1 MSPII
6 LASLAI
12 LAMFIL
18 IAFHVP
24 IGISMATVGVVG
36 FSLMTSSLEIGSSIL
51 AAEAVRNMAN
61 MDLAVVPLFILMGNF
76 AVAGGISTD
85 LYNIAHA
92 FLGHRRGGLAMATVG
107 GCGLFGAVCGSS
119 VATTA
124 TFGRI
129 ALPEMVNRNYEPQLA
144 TGCIGG
150 GGTLGSLVPPSVI
163 LVMYAVLAEQFIVE
177 LFAAAVIPAIVTI
190 SLYFLAIAIYVRI
203 YPKAGPATERIPW
216 GERFRILRRS
226 WIAVTLIGAIAFGIY
241 GGVFTVTEA
250 ASLGVILS
258 LFFSIIK
265 KQITRELF
273 WDALVNTA
281 TNTAMVYV
289 ILVGSSVFNY
299 FIVISHFPDNVTSTI
314 IGSGLSNI
322 SILLLIMIVY
332 IILGS
337 IFDTVGAMVITLPFV
352 LPLIIN
358 MGYSPVWWGIVN
370 VVVIEI
376 GMITPPMGI
385 NIYML
390 HGILNEKY
398 PLKTLF
404 TGIIPF
410 LIADIVR
417 LSIIVIF
424 PVLSLWLP
432 KILMH

>member
-1 MSPII
+1 MSP
-6 LASLAI
+6 LALATLAI

-18 IAFHVP
+18 IALHVP
-24 IGISMATVGVVG
+24 IGISMAVVGVVG
-36 FSLMTSSLEIGSSIL
+36 YSLMASSFDIGTSIL
-51 AAEAVRNMAN
+51 ASEAVRNLAN

-76 AVAGGISTD
+76 AVAGGISSD
-85 LYNIAHA
+85 MYNIAHA

-129 ALPEMVNRNYEPQLA
+129 ALPEMVKRRYSPTLA

-177 LFAAAVIPAIVTI
+177 LFAAAIVPAILTI
-190 SLYFLAIAIYVRI
+190 LLYFLAIAIYVRI
-203 YPKAGPATERIPW
+203 YPNAGPATERLPW
-216 GERFRILRRS
+216 AERFKVLGKS
-226 WIAVTLIGAIAFGIY
+226 WIAVALIAAIAFGIY
-241 GGVFTVTEA
+241 GGIFTVTEA

-258 LFFSIIK
+258 FFFAIMK
-265 KQITRELF
+265 GQMTRMSF
-273 WDALVNTA
+273 WDALVRTA
-281 TNTAMVYV
+281 SNSAMVYI
-289 ILVGSSVFNY
+289 ILFGSSVFNY
-299 FIVISHFPDNVTSTI
+299 FIVISHFPDTLASGI
-314 IGSGLSNI
+314 IESGWSHF
-322 SILLLIMIVY
+322 LIFLVLMVAY

-370 VVVIEI
+370 VVVVEI

-390 HGILNEKY
+390 HGIIEDY
-398 PLKTLF
+398 PLKTIF
-404 TGIIPF
+404 KGIIPF
-410 LIADIVR
+410 LLADIARLTLIVLFPI
-417 LSIIVIF
+417 LSI
-424 PVLSLWLP
+424 WLP
-432 KILMH
+432 NILIR